1 LGNTMDST
9 NGQTADDLLIPSTIY
24 TWDDIQDGS
33 LPSLAYSPGKLGDL
47 SLFLSMPP
55 LQTLPS
61 QIVDGFGRTGKASP
75 DYPSAIDEW
84 QEGLQAIEDFDWP
97 TTDQLHE
104 ATPESDEKTLAVPR
118 VEQPSTSHDTREGA
132 YDDLS
137 NIALNLPTVH
147 KGDQQV
153 KSPSPLSE
161 NPLSPWIGKLL
172 EEQLDISTPDDEE
185 VSPEVDHDLTTP
197 NIVIGNDVCED
208 DSIPSETSFGPEVD
222 DMDQD
227 DGIDL
232 VDAESTHEVY
242 RGATSMSPYEAC
254 LRSLSWNIPEL
265 EEAVPESLKA
275 QNMPVLTSEQD
286 RNITVIEDSPRII
299 QEIIETSE
307 EAPQDPTPELAMS
320 LPSSTQCNAQSTC
333 EHTEP
338 VVEHEKLEEQALL
351 EDGSES
357 PLSSPNESDAMST
370 DGDADQD
377 QHLSGRDAPNNILL
391 VPTSTE
397 ESEVKDIY
405 EEQSVPED
413 TTSTLEDV
421 DNGKRVRAVKSDGS
435 SDTEGGAPPKKK
447 VKGNSTLS
455 SDDDVFEDALENLNL
470 SDVAPVEEPIKRLTS
485 TKSPKE
491 SSKNVVGNSSSLPRH
506 EEEKKLVSQADLKA
520 FQVLMKGP
528 KSSDEK
534 ATRKQAVAYTQQ
546 NTQSKADDSA
556 TGTQSGDELV
566 KSSQDDD
573 YDMREHYSD
582 VHDSP
587 PMPPNS
593 SPDASKRIPRPTVSN
608 RELVSLGSSLKPS
621 MHLDL
626 HRLQYE
632 APPVRARKTTTMPE
646 QFHFTDSDPLLD
658 QPWSSETGKTRAVTK
673 NKRPASTST
682 SKTGAPKKAKIEPP
696 EKTFKPRAAIGI
708 KTEQRSGIATE
719 VTDEEQVPMIQ
730 TRKDSHVS
738 IELPKTLSNQKT
750 KQPAKGKAAAP
761 TATQTPANKFH
772 PYQPSYGKRHTRG
785 DTLLDTARSTSAYT
799 PAAPTLPSQ
808 NNDADASS
816 DDADPLAFNNSEPS
830 VPKLNK
836 GKKVLKKATPSL
848 AHTSTPAP
856 DDDASDYAATNSDS
870 DDSDHVESDFSEPDD
885 PKPKKGTKG
894 KKTVTGFRK
903 ASTPALSVASSVGGT
918 PIKNKYGF
926 NKCSP
931 RRLRSKD
938 VAGAAMKTP
947 APKKLGAKADAA
959 MTTPAPKKTGKAD
972 TVKQTVGRKAK
983 AETVGK
989 TPAKPKGAERRVT
1002 RQMEAEGGIEKRLR
1016 SRD

>member
-1 LGNTMDST
+1 MDST
-9 NGQTADDLLIPSTIY
+9 NGQTAADDLLIPSTIY

-47 SLFLSMPP
+47 SLFLDMPP

-61 QIVDGFGRTGKASP
+61 QIVDGFGRTGEVSP

-104 ATPESDEKTLAVPR
+104 TTPESDENTLTVPR
-118 VEQPSTSHDTREGA
+118 VDQPDTSHDTREDA
-132 YDDLS
+132 HKDSS
-137 NIALNLPTVH
+137 NIALNLPTVQE
-147 KGDQQV
+147 GNEQL
-153 KSPSPLSE
+153 KSPSPRPE

-172 EEQLDISTPDDEE
+172 EEQLDTSMPVYEE
-185 VSPEVDHDLTTP
+185 VSPEVDNDLTTP
-197 NIVIGNDVCED
+197 NIVIKNDVCED
-208 DSIPSETSFGPEVD
+208 DSIPSDTSFGPEVD

-242 RGATSMSPYEAC
+242 RGATPKSPYEAC
-254 LRSLSWNIPEL
+254 LKSLSWNIPGL

-286 RNITVIEDSPRII
+286 RDITVIEDSPRLI
-299 QEIIETSE
+299 QEIMETSE
-307 EAPQDPTPELAMS
+307 EVLQDSTPELAMS
-320 LPSSTQCNAQSTC
+320 LPSSTQGNAQSTYAD
-333 EHTEP
+333 TEP
-338 VVEHEKLEEQALL
+338 VVEHEKLEEQALS

-377 QHLSGRDAPNNILL
+377 QHLPGRDAPNNILL

-397 ESEVKDIY
+397 ESEVKHID
-405 EEQSVPED
+405 EEQSVTED
-413 TTSTLEDV
+413 NTSTLEDV

-470 SDVAPVEEPIKRLTS
+470 SDAAPIEESIKRLAS

-491 SSKNVVGNSSSLPRH
+491 SSKVVVGNIPSMLKH
-506 EEEKKLVSQADLKA
+506 KEEEKLVSQLDPKA

-534 ATRKQAVAYTQQ
+534 ATWKKAVTNTER
-546 NTQSKADDSA
+546 NTQPNSDDSA
-556 TGTQSGDELV
+556 TGTHSGDELV

-587 PMPPNS
+587 PMPPSS
-593 SPDASKRIPRPTVSN
+593 SPDGPKRIPRPTVSN

-632 APPVRARKTTTMPE
+632 ASPVRARKTTTMPE
-646 QFHFTDSDPLLD
+646 ESRDTDSDLLLD
-658 QPWSSETGKTRAVTK
+658 QPGSSERGKSRAATK
-673 NKRPASTST
+673 NKRPASVTT

-696 EKTFKPRAAIGI
+696 EKTPKPRAAIGI
-708 KTEQRSGIATE
+708 KTEQRSRIATE

-750 KQPAKGKAAAP
+750 KQSAKGKAAAP
-761 TATQTPANKFH
+761 TATQTPTNKPH
-772 PYQPSYGKRHTRG
+772 PFQPSYGKRHTRG

-799 PAAPTLPSQ
+799 PVAPTLPSQ
-808 NNDADASS
+808 DDDADTSS
-816 DDADPLAFNNSEPS
+816 DDADPLAFNDSEPS
-830 VPKLNK
+830 VPK
-836 GKKVLKKATPSL
+836 GKKVVKKAIPSL
-848 AHTSTPAP
+848 ARTPTPAP
-856 DDDASDYAATNSDS
+856 DDDASDYAATNSDE
-870 DDSDHVESDFSEPDD
+870 DDSDHIESDFSEPDD
-885 PKPKKGTKG
+885 PKPKKGATG
-894 KKTVTGFRK
+894 KKTLTGFRK

-926 NKCSP
+926 NKVSP

-938 VAGAAMKTP
+938 ATAKADTP
-947 APKKLGAKADAA
+947 APKKLGEKA
-959 MTTPAPKKTGKAD
+959 MSTPAPKKIGKAD
-972 TVKQTVGRKAK
+972 MAKKTVGRKAK

-989 TPAKPKGAERRVT
+989 TPAKQKGAERRVT